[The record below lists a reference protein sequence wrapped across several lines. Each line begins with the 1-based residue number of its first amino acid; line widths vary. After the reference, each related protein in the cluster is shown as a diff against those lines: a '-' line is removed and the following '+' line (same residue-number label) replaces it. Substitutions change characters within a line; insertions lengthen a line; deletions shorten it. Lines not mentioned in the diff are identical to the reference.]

1 MIDRIAAK
9 VFALS
14 SFRKS
19 FSINPGRCRNL
30 PLPLCAL
37 ISTLGLTSLE
47 RAEIVIWHIPIP
59 FYLWIIAC
67 ICVILALMPGLW
79 RRITGSWYCW
89 LIVCGL
95 IWAGSLLLPSQNHL
109 MGDGLTHLGNT
120 ERIFS
125 ATEPLD
131 IFLHHVVFLLVG
143 SAELSYRIIA
153 ALCCLAFLYGVY
165 KIGGRFDAGL
175 ERSIVALTFLAS
187 ATVQFYF
194 GYVESYTL
202 LHVFILYFIYFAWR
216 DIDSGALT
224 AIPLLFFFLALVSH
238 FSAITLLPAVIYLY
252 RRRLGANVWLLAVI
266 VGIAGLVVAISTDIS
281 KVIVPFLPT
290 EYSAYSLFSGEHLV
304 DLLNV
309 LLLSAPAFFLAFWP
323 GKFDRRQIFVT
334 VALAGAL
341 GFTLMVDP
349 KIGAFRDWDLLSIF
363 AIPLAALIA
372 LRAPRRHWVAAIL
385 VAIICLRVVPWIL
398 FNSEPQIDYVK
409 ARVDSD
415 LHYSE
420 HYDDGFRLGSW
431 GLLLERLGD
440 REGAEAAFLKRL
452 AIDPEDYNV
461 VSMLA
466 PVQFAL
472 KKYEDAYRSYRLLKA
487 NRPHDDEIHYRAAYT
502 AFAAGH
508 NAEAMSLLSEVP
520 PERRHESRYVSIYA
534 GLASRHGEHALAVS
548 LVTKTPFTVSEAT
561 LPYQIALSA
570 LEVGDTSLARELI
583 TGAFQADSSDIR
595 IRALRE
601 RFLPAGR

>member
-1 MIDRIAAK
+1 MT
-9 VFALS
+9 
-14 SFRKS
+14 
-19 FSINPGRCRNL
+19 
-30 PLPLCAL
+30 L
-37 ISTLGLTSLE
+37 I
-47 RAEIVIWHIPIP
+47 
-59 FYLWIIAC
+59 
-67 ICVILALMPGLW
+67 PGLW

-89 LIVCGL
+89 LIVGGL

-143 SAELSYRIIA
+143 STELSYRIIA
-153 ALCCLAFLYGVY
+153 ALCCLAFLFGVY
-165 KIGGRFDAGL
+165 KLGSRFDAGL

-216 DIDSGALT
+216 DIESGALT
-224 AIPLLFFFLALVSH
+224 AIPLLFFLLALISH
-238 FSAITLLPAVIYLY
+238 FSAITLLPAVVYLY
-252 RRRLGANVWLLAVI
+252 RRRLGANVWLLAVV

-281 KVIVPFLPT
+281 KVVVPFLPT
-290 EYSAYSLFSGEHLV
+290 EYSAYSLFSGEHLL

-323 GKFDRRQIFVT
+323 GRFDRRQIFVT

-372 LRAPRRHWVAAIL
+372 LRAPRRNWAAAVL
-385 VAIICLRVVPWIL
+385 VAIVCLRVFPWIL
-398 FNSEPQIDYVK
+398 FNSESQVDYVK

-420 HYDDGFRLGSW
+420 RYDNGFRLASW

-452 AIDPEDYNV
+452 AIDPGDHNTI
-461 VSMLA
+461 SMLA

-472 KKYEDAYRSYRLLKA
+472 KKYDAAYQNYLILRTS
-487 NRPHDDEIHYRAAYT
+487 RPRDEEIHYRATYT
-502 AFAAGH
+502 AFASGR

-520 PERRHESRYVSIYA
+520 PERRNDSRYVSIYA
-534 GLASRHGEHALAVS
+534 GLASRHGNHQLAVS
-548 LVTKTPFTVSEAT
+548 LVTKSPFTVSEAT

-570 LEVGDTSLARELI
+570 LEVGDTSLARELVS
-583 TGAFQADSSDIR
+583 GALQADSTDARVLSLDQH
-595 IRALRE
+595 LR
-601 RFLPAGR
+601 RLGR